1 MLTFY
6 ISGDYDLIMLYIKRL
21 YMWYNDDEVCFTVLK
36 MMAIFVG
43 NNSITLIFKKTKL
56 FFKECFSI

>member
-1 MLTFY
+1 LTFY

-43 NNSITLIFKKTKL
+43 NNSIILIVKKTKL